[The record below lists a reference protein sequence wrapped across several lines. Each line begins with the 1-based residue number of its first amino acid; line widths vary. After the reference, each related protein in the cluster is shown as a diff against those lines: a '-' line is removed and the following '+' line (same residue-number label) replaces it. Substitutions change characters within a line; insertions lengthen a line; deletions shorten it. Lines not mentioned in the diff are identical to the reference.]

1 VAVDDLQLDADLHLV
16 FLAQWHRGAD
26 LEQAAQL
33 AFPGALMSR
42 ALLEIQHL
50 DKHFGGLHV
59 LKDINISVAQGE
71 IVGILGPNGAG
82 KTTLFNLIT
91 GFIPADEGHVSFR
104 GHSLRKMK
112 SNAIVG
118 LGVARTF
125 QLCRP
130 FVGLTVLENVL
141 VGSLGPRVKSDDL
154 GQRAMD
160 LLDQVGLLAKAH
172 TPSELLSYG
181 DLRRLEIARALA
193 TDPELLLLDEPFA
206 GLGSSEIEAL
216 STLIRQLHKEQKLTI
231 LLIEHRLR
239 EFMQLVSRVVAIDF
253 GEVIAEGSPVD
264 IVNNP
269 RVIEAYIGKQNHL
282 SPSHDA

>member
-1 VAVDDLQLDADLHLV
+1 
-16 FLAQWHRGAD
+16 
-26 LEQAAQL
+26 
-33 AFPGALMSR
+33 M
-42 ALLEIQHL
+42 
-50 DKHFGGLHV
+50 
-59 LKDINISVAQGE
+59 
-71 IVGILGPNGAG
+71 
-82 KTTLFNLIT
+82 
-91 GFIPADEGHVSFR
+91 
-104 GHSLRKMK
+104 
-112 SNAIVG
+112 
-118 LGVARTF
+118 
-125 QLCRP
+125 
-130 FVGLTVLENVL
+130 
-141 VGSLGPRVKSDDL
+141 
-154 GQRAMD
+154 
-160 LLDQVGLLAKAH
+160 
-172 TPSELLSYG
+172 SYG

-269 RVIEAYIGKQNHL
+269 RVIEAYIGKQNPL